1 MGTIIIK
8 ACRRAV
14 SLFPEFPKMLAT
26 LLLVFREVLEAALI
40 VSIVA
45 AATRG
50 VDRRGAWIGAGIAL
64 GVVGAAL
71 VAFFASGIANAMSGM
86 GQEWFN
92 AMVLFA
98 AVLMIGWH
106 VVWMSKHGRELA
118 QQMKEVGSAVS
129 SGSRPLTA
137 LLVVVA
143 IAVLRE
149 GSEVVLFGY
158 GLLASGSSA
167 GALAL
172 GGVLGVLSGVAVG
185 FALYFG
191 LLKIPMKHFF
201 SATNGLL
208 VLLAAGLASEA
219 AGKLVQAD
227 ALPALVDRLWDS
239 SWLLSD
245 GSLLGK
251 TLHVLVGYTAQPS
264 GIQIAFYAATVV
276 LRVLGMGMSRRPAP
290 TTVPAAPRVPA

>member
-1 MGTIIIK
+1 
-8 ACRRAV
+8 
-14 SLFPEFPKMLAT
+14 MLAT

-40 VSIVA
+40 ISIVA

-50 VDRRGAWIGAGIAL
+50 VDRRAAWIGTGIAL
-64 GVVGAAL
+64 GVAGALL
-71 VAFFASGIANAMSGM
+71 VAAFASGIANAMSGM
-86 GQEWFN
+86 GQEFFN
-92 AMVLFA
+92 AGVLLA

-106 VVWMSKHGRELA
+106 VIWMARHGRELA

-129 SGSRPLTA
+129 SGRRPMTA

-158 GLLASGSSA
+158 GLLASGSSI

-172 GGVLGVLSGVAVG
+172 GGVLGLVAGVAVG

-191 LLKIPMKHFF
+191 LLKIPMRHFF

-227 ALPALVDRLWDS
+227 ALPTLVDTVWDS
-239 SWLLSD
+239 SWLLTDQSW
-245 GSLLGK
+245 LGQ
-251 TLHVLVGYTAQPS
+251 TLKVLIGYTAQPS
-264 GIQIAFYAATVV
+264 GIQLAFYAATVV
-276 LRVLGMGMSRRPAP
+276 LLLVGMRLSRQ
-290 TTVPAAPRVPA
+290 TVPVRVPSGPQLPA

>member
-1 MGTIIIK
+1 
-8 ACRRAV
+8 
-14 SLFPEFPKMLAT
+14 MLAT

-50 VDRRGAWIGAGIAL
+50 VAGRGRWIGGGLAAGVL
-64 GVVGAAL
+64 GAAV
-71 VAFFASGIANAMSGM
+71 VALFASGIADAMSGM

-92 AMVLFA
+92 AAVLLA
-98 AVLMIGWH
+98 AVAMIGWH
-106 VVWMSKHGRELA
+106 VVWMARHGRELA
-118 QQMKEVGSAVS
+118 AQMQFIGREVSVGH
-129 SGSRPLTA
+129 RPLTA

-158 GLLASGSSA
+158 GMLAGGSTT
-167 GALAL
+167 GALVV
-172 GGVLGVLSGVAVG
+172 GGVLGVVAGTAVG

-191 LLKIPMKHFF
+191 LLRIPMRHFF
-201 SATNGLL
+201 TATNGLL
-208 VLLAAGLASEA
+208 VLLAAGLASAA
-219 AGKLVQAD
+219 AGYLVQAD
-227 ALPALVDRLWDS
+227 ALPPLVDTLWDS

-245 GSLLGK
+245 QSMLGH

-264 GIQIAFYAATVV
+264 GVQILFYAATVT
-276 LRVLGMGMSRRPAP
+276 LLLLGMRLSRLPAP
-290 TTVPAAPRVPA
+290 APAPRLSQSA